1 MDKTNINN
9 SDTSNFKFTS
19 DYKTVDFLVG
29 DQKVRTE
36 KRKRTRLTK
45 AEAFFDLLSRQR
57 LAISTN
63 DERYINDSIQ
73 QLAEA
78 WGWQRPTASKFIN
91 KLVEL
96 GAIKLA
102 PHANKSVV
110 RINYFFCDKTSAGSA
125 KDRIDDP
132 DGHNSASGG
141 QLP

>member
-1 MDKTNINN
+1 MNNPIKNN
-9 SDTSNFKFTS
+9 SDRSNFKFTL
-19 DYKTVDFLVG
+19 DYMTADFLVDG
-29 DQKVRTE
+29 QNIRTD

-63 DERYINDSIQ
+63 DERYINDSLQ

-96 GAIKLA
+96 GAISLA
-102 PHANKSVV
+102 PLANKSVV
-110 RINYFFCDKTSAGSA
+110 RFNYSLSDETSAGSA
-125 KDRIDDP
+125 KDKINDP
-132 DGHNSASGG
+132 GRHDSASGG
-141 QLP
+141 